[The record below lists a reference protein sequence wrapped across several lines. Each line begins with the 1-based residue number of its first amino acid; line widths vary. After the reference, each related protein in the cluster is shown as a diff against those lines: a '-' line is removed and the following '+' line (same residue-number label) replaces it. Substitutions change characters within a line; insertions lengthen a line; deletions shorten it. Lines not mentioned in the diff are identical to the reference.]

1 MSNKFF
7 RNDRALFMF
16 NPETYEIFVYKA
28 GSWVETKESDCLDEI
43 RFRTVELSIS
53 EVADK
58 IVLPHSEE
66 QKCPSIH

>member
-16 NPETYEIFVYKA
+16 DPETYEIFVYKA
-28 GSWVETKESDCLDEI
+28 GRWVKTKESDCLDEI

-53 EVADK
+53 QVADK
-58 IVLPHSEE
+58 IVLPLRDE
-66 QKCPSIH
+66 QKCQSI